1 MLTKYYI
8 CTTNCGLQVGPQDA
22 MNWDKLLRDFREN
35 RCILLLGPRLAT
47 VANKDQRL
55 PLREKLAAQ
64 LAASLHAAGIAL
76 TEKECL
82 DLPYVAQRYM
92 HGDTNLLVELWDKM
106 DDFYRT
112 ESKMA
117 SVVFEK
123 IAALPA
129 SIFISTTPD
138 DFIYKA
144 LQQQEKEPWPLQ
156 HYNFRRPHPLEV
168 DMNQVSAQKPLVYN
182 LVGSLD
188 DKESLVLTPA
198 DQVEF
203 IRKVLEKNP
212 PVPTDL
218 LAQFSPFRTYLFFGF
233 DLENWYLRLL
243 LDGLGLSGNAAFS
256 PQMPDYPLSN
266 PTRAF
271 YEEKFNFHFIDEG
284 IETFADE
291 ILHRLKPDGV
301 ARTKNVVALA
311 TESDHDFVAE
321 LERAMLPGEKNGEI
335 SLFHEGRIL
344 PGENVAETLK
354 AKIETADAVIA
365 LVSPDF
371 FADENLLDNAL
382 EWAKNRPEAL
392 LPLIIRPC
400 DWRADRDLR
409 KTTPLPDDGLPVSLS
424 ANRDEAFRRIVEQL
438 KRRFV

>member
-1 MLTKYYI
+1 
-8 CTTNCGLQVGPQDA
+8 

-47 VANKDQRL
+47 VVHKGQRL

-64 LAASLHAAGIAL
+64 LADSLAAEGVAL
-76 TEKECL
+76 EQVECL
-82 DLPYVAQRYM
+82 DLPYVAQRFM
-92 HGDTNLLVELWDKM
+92 RGNANLLVDLWDKVE
-106 DDFYRT
+106 DFYRA
-112 ESKMA
+112 EAPSA
-117 SVVFEK
+117 PAVFEK
-123 IAALPA
+123 IARLPA
-129 SIFISTTPD
+129 SIFVTTNPD
-138 DFIYKA
+138 DFLFKA
-144 LQQQEKEPWPLQ
+144 LQQQEKEPWPQQ
-156 HYNFRRPHPLEV
+156 HYNFRRPRPFEV
-168 DMNQVSAQKPLVYN
+168 DMNLVSSQKPLVYN
-182 LVGSLD
+182 LIGSLN

-212 PVPTDL
+212 PVPTEL
-218 LAQFSPFRTYLFFGF
+218 LAQFSPFRTYIFLGF

-243 LDGLGLSGNAAFS
+243 IDGLGLSGNTAFS

-284 IETFADE
+284 IEDFADE
-291 ILHRLKPDGV
+291 ILQRLNPGGA
-301 ARTKNVVALA
+301 ARTKHIVALA
-311 TESDHDFVAE
+311 AAADHDFVAE
-321 LERAMLPGEKNGEI
+321 LERAMLPSEKNGEI

-344 PGENVAETLK
+344 PGENVAEAMK
-354 AKIETADAVIA
+354 AKIAAADAVLV

-371 FADENLLDNAL
+371 FADEILLDNAL

-392 LPLIIRPC
+392 LPMVIRPC

-409 KTTPLPDDGLPVSLS
+409 KITPLPDDGLPVSLS
-424 ANRDEAFRRIVEQL
+424 ANRDEAFHRIVEQL
-438 KRRFV
+438 KRRLL